1 MESRLPEKTLT
12 LWQIRFTA
20 VFAVLIGVLAFFLK
34 YSKWLFIPIGTVA
47 VLGAV
52 FIIWFLPLYF
62 KSFIITVDDTAIKV
76 SRGVFFKLTNIMP
89 YPRLVFAQS
98 FSTPVARR
106 FGLTGVT
113 LRAARGLLVIPEM
126 NIDDA
131 KILLD
136 GLSGGRK
143 R

>member
-20 VFAVLIGVLAFFLK
+20 LFAVLIGVLAYFLK
-34 YSKWLFIPIGTVA
+34 YSKWLFIPIGVFS

-62 KSFIITVDDTAIKV
+62 KSFIITADDTAIKV
-76 SRGVFFKLTNIMP
+76 SRGVFIKLTNIMP

-98 FSTPVARR
+98 FSTPVARH

-143 R
+143 N

>member
-34 YSKWLFIPIGTVA
+34 YSKWLFIPISIIA
-47 VLGAV
+47 ALGAV

-62 KSFIITVDDTAIKV
+62 KSFIITVNDTAIKV

-131 KILLD
+131 KVLLD

-143 R
+143 N

>member
-1 MESRLPEKTLT
+1 MTSRLPEKTLT

-20 VFAVLIGVLAFFLK
+20 VFVCLIGVLAFFIRFSL
-34 YSKWLFIPIGTVA
+34 WLLIPIVFLA

-52 FIIWFLPLYF
+52 FILWFLPLYF

-76 SRGVFFKLTNIMP
+76 SRGVFIKLTNIMP

-106 FGLTGVT
+106 FGLCGVT

-126 NIDDA
+126 EKDDA
-131 KILLD
+131 KVLLD
-136 GLSGGRK
+136 GLSGGTV
-143 R
+143 

>member
-34 YSKWLFIPIGTVA
+34 YSKWLFIPISIIA

-62 KSFIITVDDTAIKV
+62 KSFIITVNDTAIKV

-131 KILLD
+131 KVLLD

-143 R
+143 N